1 MSSNDIYVP
10 HLREGGHIVF
20 DADPIVV
27 GMLALASVWDVL
39 VGNGVGVGVKL
50 SCLHNIL
57 WTGGWS
63 LSKFSQIYDQGITK
77 NFPPNKQRRNN
88 VVSTSLQRR
97 DVQWRCND
105 IVMTFLRRCVFA
117 KLLDIWH
124 NFQ

>member
-1 MSSNDIYVP
+1 MSSNDIYYP

-27 GMLALASVWDVL
+27 GVLVLASVWDVL
-39 VGNGVGVGVKL
+39 VGNGVGVGVGIGVKL

-88 VVSTSLQRR
+88 VFLTSLQRR

-105 IVMTFLRRCVFA
+105 VPATLCVC
-117 KLLDIWH
+117 
-124 NFQ
+124 